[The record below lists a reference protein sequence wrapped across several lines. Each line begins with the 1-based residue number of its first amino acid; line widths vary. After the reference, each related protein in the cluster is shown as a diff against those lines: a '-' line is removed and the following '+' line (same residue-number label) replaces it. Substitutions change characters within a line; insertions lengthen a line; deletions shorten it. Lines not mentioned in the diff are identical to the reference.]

1 VKDINAL
8 LKDQRSRKII
18 LVAHCILNQNSR
30 VSGLANHA
38 GMIDELVK
46 LLLKKAYGVFQ
57 IPCPELIYGGLK
69 RWSQTK
75 EQYDTPMFRKLCR
88 EIAKSVT
95 EQVKEYLK
103 SGVNVALIIG
113 VEGSPSC
120 GVDETSKG
128 YLGGIVEQTGE
139 QKSESV
145 KGSGILIE
153 ELRSEL
159 KRMRISIPF
168 YGMKHT
174 RLKNDIRT
182 LDRML

>member
-1 VKDINAL
+1 V
-8 LKDQRSRKII
+8 LKDKRSRKIVV
-18 LVAHCILNQNSR
+18 VAHCILNQNAR
-30 VSGLANHA
+30 VSGLAKHA
-38 GMIDELVK
+38 GMIDELAK
-46 LLLKKAYGVFQ
+46 LFLKKDYGVVQ
-57 IPCPELIYGGLK
+57 MRCPELIYGGLK

-95 EQVKEYLK
+95 NQIKDYLG
-103 SGVNVALIIG
+103 SRVNVALVIG

-120 GVDETSKG
+120 GVNETSKG
-128 YLGGIVEQTGE
+128 YFGGVVEGTGE

-159 KRMRISIPF
+159 NKMEISIPF
-168 YGMKHT
+168 YGIKHT
-174 RLKNDIRT
+174 SLNNDIRR